1 MVAQGKGVSAIARRA
16 TAEGTTAA
24 LGGTGLQ
31 GVEAL

>member
-1 MVAQGKGVSAIARRA
+1 MVAQGKG
-16 TAEGTTAA
+16 GTTAA